1 MAGQTLSDRTV
12 LITGGAG
19 FVGSHLA
26 DRLVAGN
33 EVRVLDDLS
42 TGCREHVPEAAE
54 LIVGDVRDV
63 DLLTRA
69 MDGVDL
75 VFHEAAVV
83 SVEESVERPT
93 AVHDVN
99 VDGTLQV
106 LEAARAVDA
115 RVVVA
120 SSAAVYGHPGE
131 VPVPETD
138 PKTPTS
144 PYGIDKL
151 AVDQYTRR
159 YHELYGL
166 ETVALR
172 YFNVYGPRQ
181 SAGAYSGVID
191 AFLEQ
196 AHSGGPITVEGDGT
210 QTRDFVHVA
219 DVVDANLRAATTDR
233 VGRAFNVGTGTE
245 TEIEALA
252 ETVRDVTGEE
262 APIVHTDPRD
272 GDIDRS
278 CASTA
283 RARDELGFEANLD
296 LEAGLERLATVR
308 SPLSKRRPSP

>member
-42 TGCREHVPEAAE
+42 TGRREYVPDAAE
-54 LIVGDVRDV
+54 LIVGDVRDR
-63 DLLTRA
+63 DLLARV

-83 SVEESVERPT
+83 SVEDSVERPKAT
-93 AVHDVN
+93 HDVN
-99 VDGTLQV
+99 VDGTLAV
-106 LEAARAVDA
+106 LEAAREEDA

-120 SSAAVYGHPGE
+120 SSAAVYGHPDE
-131 VPVPETD
+131 VPVAETD

-159 YHELYGL
+159 YHDLYGL

-172 YFNVYGPRQ
+172 YFNIYGPRQ
-181 SAGAYSGVID
+181 LAGAYSGVID
-191 AFLEQ
+191 AFFEQ
-196 AHSGGPITVEGDGT
+196 ARSGGPITVEGDGT
-210 QTRDFVHVA
+210 QTRDFIHVA
-219 DVVDANLRAATTDR
+219 DVVEANLRAATTDH
-233 VGRAFNVGTGTE
+233 VGRAFNVGTGIE
-245 TEIEALA
+245 TGIGALA
-252 ETVRDVTGEE
+252 ETVRDVTGED
-262 APIVHTDPRD
+262 ALIVHTDPRD
-272 GDIDRS
+272 GDVERS
-278 CASTA
+278 CAGTS
-283 RARDELGFEANLD
+283 RAREELGFQANR
-296 LEAGLERLATVR
+296 GLEEGLGRVARIRAQGSTQ
-308 SPLSKRRPSP
+308 RPST

>member
-12 LITGGAG
+12 LIAGGAG

>member
-1 MAGQTLSDRTV
+1 MVGSTLSDRTV

-33 EVRVLDDLS
+33 VVRVLDDLS
-42 TGCREHVPEAAE
+42 SGRREYVPDEAE
-54 LIVGDVRDV
+54 LIVGDVRDRE
-63 DLLTRA
+63 LLA
-69 MDGVDL
+69 QVMDGVDV

-83 SVEESVERPT
+83 SVEDSVERPT
-93 AVHDVN
+93 ETHDVN

-106 LEAARAVDA
+106 LEAAREEDA

-120 SSAAVYGHPGE
+120 SSAAVYGHPDG
-131 VPVPETD
+131 VPVAEGD

-159 YHELYGL
+159 YHDLYGL
-166 ETVALR
+166 DTVALR
-172 YFNVYGPRQ
+172 YFNIYGPRQ

-191 AFLEQ
+191 AFFEQ
-196 AHSGGPITVEGDGT
+196 ARSGGPITVEGDGT

-219 DVVDANLRAATTDR
+219 DVVEANLRAATTDR
-233 VGRAFNVGTGTE
+233 VGRAFNVGTGRE
-245 TEIEALA
+245 TEIGALA
-252 ETVRDVTGEE
+252 ETIRDVTGEDV
-262 APIVHTDPRD
+262 PIVHTDPRE

-278 CASTA
+278 CAATA
-283 RARDELGFEANLD
+283 RAREELGFQANRG
-296 LEAGLERLATVR
+296 LEEGLERLATIVA
-308 SPLSKRRPSP
+308 